1 MEVQA
6 EGGSLEVL
14 GEGGAD
20 LLDKVVEAQWGLSE
34 RCALDKA
41 PSCSVWGLVQESV

>member
-20 LLDKVVEAQWGLSE
+20 LLDKVAEAQRGLSE

-41 PSCSVWGLVQESV
+41 PSYSV